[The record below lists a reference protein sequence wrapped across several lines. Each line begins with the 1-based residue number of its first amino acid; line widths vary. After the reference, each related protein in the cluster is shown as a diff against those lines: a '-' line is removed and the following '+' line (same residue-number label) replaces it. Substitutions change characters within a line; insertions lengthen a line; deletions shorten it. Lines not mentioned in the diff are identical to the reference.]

1 MTATLIRSSFL
12 LESLGKLAKD
22 SLESS
27 ESLSGEI
34 LTIFNKEIVIYFIFL
49 ERPAA
54 FTDLTLDRKLQFL
67 HSMILRLKNVFF
79 ATLVL

>member
-27 ESLSGEI
+27 KCLSGEI

-54 FTDLTLDRKLQFL
+54 FTDLALDRKL
-67 HSMILRLKNVFF
+67 
-79 ATLVL
+79 